1 MYVPRFV
8 KSALG
13 PIYREFKNDVAF
25 RRSFQGFPPPLD
37 RTMRRVSRTRFSCS
51 DEHSNIPGWLTANER
66 RALYALARWAPG
78 PILEIGSWVGL
89 STTAIARGI
98 KDSGVNKAFDT
109 IDLNPTI
116 EWFRPCADGTIGFY
130 LPNQSEPFGKCSE
143 DEFKKSIA
151 PIVSIPGGP
160 VTLLRKHL
168 TRCGLDNLVSIHVGD
183 FRNLPLRKYRFV
195 FCDALHDQNEITH
208 NAAELD
214 RFLAP
219 GSVLACHDIGRNPEY
234 IAALRGVITLGH
246 GISIDSLYIVE
257 ATADSC

>member
-1 MYVPRFV
+1 MNITFPAGLLPMNAARF
-8 KSALG
+8 
-13 PIYREFKNDVAF
+13 
-25 RRSFQGFPPPLD
+25 
-37 RTMRRVSRTRFSCS
+37 
-51 DEHSNIPGWLTANER
+51 
-66 RALYALARWAPG
+66 YALARWAPG

-98 KDSGVNKAFDT
+98 KDSGVNEAFDT

-116 EWFRPCADGTIGFY
+116 EWFRPCADGAIGFY
-130 LPNQSEPFGKCSE
+130 LPNQSESFGNCSQ

-183 FRNLPLRKYRFV
+183 FRNLPPRRYRFV

-234 IAALRGVITLGH
+234 ITALRGVVTLGH

-257 ATADSC
+257 VTAESC